1 MNDRAA
7 TIFAPI
13 GRNRDLLLVAALIGI
28 LVVIL
33 KPLPTVVMDILLS
46 INITFS
52 ILILLTTVYV
62 RQALDFAVFPSLLL
76 VATLYRLALNIASTR
91 LILADARTEETA
103 AAGQVIQLFGDFVTR
118 SNPVV
123 GFIIFV
129 VLVVIQFVVIT
140 KGSSRIAEVAA
151 RFTLDKMPGQQLSID
166 ADLNAGLI
174 DEHTAKDRRDRIN
187 QEADFYGAMDGAS
200 KFVRGDAIAGIIIT
214 LINILGGLVIGT
226 VLNDWSFKKSIDT
239 FTRLTIGD
247 GLVSQIPAL
256 VISISAGL
264 IVTRSS
270 TPTNLGSDLVTQL
283 FSNPRAIAITAVFL
297 LVMIPVG
304 LPVGVLLIG
313 ALILGTVAWWLWQEE
328 GRVATEEV
336 LEEEAAAAQETS
348 EPREVLLSGVD
359 PLELEVGYGLV
370 TLVDPGDGGGLLHRV
385 SLIREQLAGE
395 LGLVIPPVRIRD
407 NMQLKP
413 GDYLFKLRGESVG
426 GGEILLDHWLA
437 MDAGLELESIDGV
450 PTKEPA
456 FGIDAIW
463 IREENKGRAEA
474 LGYTV
479 VDIVSVLATHLT
491 EMIREHTAELLTREE
506 VNRLIDRTRE
516 DAPEVVKEVIPDL
529 LKIGSVQKVL
539 QGLLREKVPVRDL
552 EAILEALADWA
563 PRSTDPEVLT
573 EYVRHA
579 LARTI
584 CRQHAHSDGRLYV
597 ISVDPK
603 LEEYVSAAVEHSERG
618 SFLRLS
624 PEMAEPITQSV
635 SHELERLVSGGH
647 PPVVLTSPQIRLQ
660 VRRLLEN
667 AVPGVV
673 VLSYNEVARGVT
685 VESVGVARVD
695 G

>member
-1 MNDRAA
+1 MSDRVAQ
-7 TIFAPI
+7 IVGPI
-13 GRNRDLLLVAALIGI
+13 GRNRDLVLVAALIGI

-33 KPLPTVVMDILLS
+33 KPLPTVVMDVLLS
-46 INITFS
+46 INLTFS

-62 RQALDFAVFPSLLL
+62 KQALDFAVFPSLLL
-76 VATLYRLALNIASTR
+76 VTTLYRLALNIASTR
-91 LILADARTEETA
+91 LILADAGDDGTA

-118 SNPVV
+118 GNAVV

-140 KGSSRIAEVAA
+140 KGSGRIAEVAA

-174 DEHTAKDRRDRIN
+174 DEKTAKERRDRIS

-214 LINILGGLVIGT
+214 LINIAGGLVIGT
-226 VLNDWSFKKSIDT
+226 AMNGWSFSQSIET
-239 FTRLTIGD
+239 FTILTIGD

-283 FSNPRAIAITAVFL
+283 FSNPRAVAITAGFL

-304 LPVGVLLIG
+304 LPAWV
-313 ALILGTVAWWLWQEE
+313 LILGAGLLGAVAWWLREE
-328 GRVATEEV
+328 ESRVAV
-336 LEEEAAAAQETS
+336 EEEREATAEAEAAQS
-348 EPREVLLSGVD
+348 SDPREIQLPTVD

-370 TLVDPGDGGGLLHRV
+370 NLVDPGDGGGLLHRV
-385 SLIREQLAGE
+385 SLIREQLAAE

-413 GDYLFKLRGESVG
+413 GDYSIKLRGEEI
-426 GGEILLDHWLA
+426 GEGAILLDHWLA
-437 MDAGLELESIDGV
+437 MDSGLGLEPIEGV

-456 FGIDAIW
+456 FGIEALW
-463 IREENKGRAEA
+463 IREEHKGRAEA

-491 EMIREHTAELLTREE
+491 ELIREHAAELLTREE
-506 VNRLIDRTRE
+506 VNRLVERTQQE
-516 DAPEVVKEVIPDL
+516 SPAVVKEVIPDL
-529 LKIGSVQKVL
+529 LKVGQVQKVL
-539 QGLLREKVPVRDL
+539 QALLREKIPVRDL
-552 EAILEALADWA
+552 EAILEALADYA
-563 PRSTDPEVLT
+563 PRTQDPEVLT

-584 CRQHAHSDGRLYV
+584 CHKHAGPDGRLHV
-597 ISVDPK
+597 IGLDPQ
-603 LEEYVSAAVEHSERG
+603 LEEYIAGSVEHSDRG

-624 PEMAEPITQSV
+624 PEMAEPITRAV
-635 SHELERLVSGGH
+635 TGTLEKLVGSGH

-673 VLSYNEVARGVT
+673 VLSYNEVARGVA

-695 G
+695 